1 VRLDLKKGWLNRN
14 VLATG
19 IVSLLSDASHEIVT
33 ALLPLFIT
41 LSSALGG
48 LGADAALLGTIEG
61 LSDGL
66 SSASKPVSGHLSDR
80 SKRRKPWMVFGYV
93 ATGVLLPAIAF
104 VQTYIGLAILRISS
118 WIGRGVRG
126 PPRDALLSD
135 SVQPE
140 QYGKAFGFHRA
151 MDSIGAVIGPVL
163 AFLLLPYLG
172 VRHTIL
178 VAFVPGA
185 LSVLVVVLFIKET
198 KGVRKGD
205 DTVTLRDS
213 ISSLPRRFKLLLVA
227 QGTFGIGN
235 FANSLFILA
244 ALQIMSPSLGEIAA
258 ASASLGL
265 YALLNAVYALAS
277 FPVGVLADKRGKAGL
292 LGLGYLFNALACLIL
307 AFWIDSVVV
316 IGFAFVAVGLQLA
329 FTDTTE
335 AALAA
340 ELLPKKVVG
349 TGYGVLQFVDGV
361 GDFAS
366 SFVVGMLWVLFSPVV
381 GLLYSALLSVIAW
394 ATILWLMR
402 KPHPDAG
409 V

>member
-1 VRLDLKKGWLNRN
+1 VRPNPTKAWLNRN

-19 IVSLLSDASHEIVT
+19 IVSLLSDAGHEIVT
-33 ALLPLFIT
+33 ALLPLFVT
-41 LSSALGG
+41 LSSAMGG
-48 LGADAALLGTIEG
+48 LGANAALLGTIEG

-66 SSASKPVSGHLSDR
+66 SSAAKPVSGHLSDR
-80 SKRRKPWMVFGYV
+80 SRRRKPWMVLGYV
-93 ATGVLLPAIAF
+93 ATGVLLPAVAF
-104 VQTYIGLAILRISS
+104 VQTYIGLAVLRISS
-118 WIGRGVRG
+118 WVGRGVRG

-151 MDSIGAVIGPVL
+151 MDSIGAVIGPTL

-178 VAFVPGA
+178 FAIIPGA
-185 LSVLVVVLFIKET
+185 LSILVVVLFIKEA
-198 KGVRKGD
+198 KRGLVSDKA
-205 DTVTLRDS
+205 VTFRAS
-213 ISSLPRRFKLLLVA
+213 ISSFPRNFKLLLVA

-244 ALQIMSPSLGEIAA
+244 ALQILTPSLGEMAA

-265 YALLNAVYALAS
+265 YVLLNAVYALAS
-277 FPVGVLADKRGKAGL
+277 FPVGVLADRRGKAGL

-307 AFWIDSVVV
+307 AFWINSVMV

-329 FTDTTE
+329 FTDTAE

-349 TGYGVLQFVDGV
+349 TGYGVLQLVDGV

-366 SFVVGMLWVLFSPVV
+366 SFVVGLLWVIFSPVV
-381 GLLYSALLSVIAW
+381 GLVYSALLSVIAW
-394 ATILWLMR
+394 AMILWLMR
-402 KPHPDAG
+402 KPH
-409 V
+409 

>member
-1 VRLDLKKGWLNRN
+1 MRPDPTKAWLTRN

-19 IVSLLSDASHEIVT
+19 IVSLLSDAGHEIVT
-33 ALLPLFIT
+33 ALLPLFVT
-41 LSSALGG
+41 LSSAMGG
-48 LGADAALLGTIEG
+48 LGANAALLGTIEG

-66 SSASKPVSGHLSDR
+66 SSAAKPVSGHLSDR
-80 SKRRKPWMVFGYV
+80 SRRRKPWMVFGYV
-93 ATGVLLPAIAF
+93 ATGVLLPAVAF
-104 VQTYIGLAILRISS
+104 VQTYIGLAVLRISS
-118 WIGRGVRG
+118 WVGRGVRG

-151 MDSIGAVIGPVL
+151 MDSIGAVIGPTL

-178 VAFVPGA
+178 FAIIPGA
-185 LSVLVVVLFIKET
+185 LSILVVVLFIKEA
-198 KGVRKGD
+198 KRGLVSDKA
-205 DTVTLRDS
+205 VTFRAS
-213 ISSLPRRFKLLLVA
+213 ISSFPRNFKLLLVA

-244 ALQIMSPSLGEIAA
+244 ALQILTPSLGEMAA

-265 YALLNAVYALAS
+265 YVLLNAVYALAS

-307 AFWIDSVVV
+307 AFWINSVMV

-329 FTDTTE
+329 FTDTAE

-349 TGYGVLQFVDGV
+349 TGYGVLQLVDGV

-366 SFVVGMLWVLFSPVV
+366 SFVVGLLWVIFSPVV
-381 GLLYSALLSVIAW
+381 GLVYSALLSVIAW
-394 ATILWLMR
+394 AMILWLMR
-402 KPHPDAG
+402 KPH
-409 V
+409 

>member
-1 VRLDLKKGWLNRN
+1 MRPNPTKAWLNRN

-19 IVSLLSDASHEIVT
+19 IVSLLSDAGHEIVT
-33 ALLPLFIT
+33 ALLPLFVT
-41 LSSALGG
+41 LSSAMGG
-48 LGADAALLGTIEG
+48 LGANAALLGTIEG

-66 SSASKPVSGHLSDR
+66 SSAAKPVSGHLSDR
-80 SKRRKPWMVFGYV
+80 SRRRKPWMVLGYV
-93 ATGVLLPAIAF
+93 ATGVLLPAVAF
-104 VQTYIGLAILRISS
+104 VQTYIGLAVLRISS
-118 WIGRGVRG
+118 WVGRGVRG

-151 MDSIGAVIGPVL
+151 MDSIGAVIGPTL

-178 VAFVPGA
+178 FAIIPGA
-185 LSVLVVVLFIKET
+185 LSILVVVLFIKEA
-198 KGVRKGD
+198 KRGLVSDKA
-205 DTVTLRDS
+205 VTFRAS
-213 ISSLPRRFKLLLVA
+213 ISSFPRNFKLLLVA

-244 ALQIMSPSLGEIAA
+244 ALQILTPSLGEMAA

-265 YALLNAVYALAS
+265 YVLLNAVYALAS
-277 FPVGVLADKRGKAGL
+277 FPVGVLADRRGKAGL

-307 AFWIDSVVV
+307 AFWINSVMV

-329 FTDTTE
+329 FTDTAE

-349 TGYGVLQFVDGV
+349 TGYGVLQLVDGV

-366 SFVVGMLWVLFSPVV
+366 SFVVGLLWVIFSPVV
-381 GLLYSALLSVIAW
+381 GLVYSALLSVIAW
-394 ATILWLMR
+394 AMILWLMR
-402 KPHPDAG
+402 KPH
-409 V
+409 

>member
-1 VRLDLKKGWLNRN
+1 MRPSLKKGWLNRN

-19 IVSLLSDASHEIVT
+19 IVSLLSDAGHEIVT
-33 ALLPLFIT
+33 ALLPLFVT
-41 LSSALGG
+41 LSSAMGG
-48 LGADAALLGTIEG
+48 LGANAALLGTIEG

-66 SSASKPVSGHLSDR
+66 SSAAKPVSGHLSDR
-80 SKRRKPWMVFGYV
+80 SRRRKPWMVFGYV
-93 ATGVLLPAIAF
+93 ATGVLLPAVAF
-104 VQTYIGLAILRISS
+104 VQTYIGLAVLRISS
-118 WIGRGVRG
+118 WVGRGVRG

-151 MDSIGAVIGPVL
+151 MDSIGAVIGPTL

-178 VAFVPGA
+178 FAIIPGA
-185 LSVLVVVLFIKET
+185 LSILVVVLFIKEA
-198 KGVRKGD
+198 KRGLVSDKA
-205 DTVTLRDS
+205 VTFRAS
-213 ISSLPRRFKLLLVA
+213 ISSFPRNFKLLLAA

-244 ALQIMSPSLGEIAA
+244 ALQILTPSLGEMAA
-258 ASASLGL
+258 ASASLGF
-265 YALLNAVYALAS
+265 YVLLNAVYALAS

-307 AFWIDSVVV
+307 AFWINSVMV

-329 FTDTTE
+329 FTDTAE

-349 TGYGVLQFVDGV
+349 TGYGVLQLVDGV

-366 SFVVGMLWVLFSPVV
+366 SFVVGLLWVIFSPVV
-381 GLLYSALLSVIAW
+381 GLVYSALLSVIAW
-394 ATILWLMR
+394 AMILWLMR
-402 KPHPDAG
+402 KPH
-409 V
+409 

>member
-1 VRLDLKKGWLNRN
+1 
-14 VLATG
+14 
-19 IVSLLSDASHEIVT
+19 
-33 ALLPLFIT
+33 
-41 LSSALGG
+41 
-48 LGADAALLGTIEG
+48 
-61 LSDGL
+61 
-66 SSASKPVSGHLSDR
+66 
-80 SKRRKPWMVFGYV
+80 MVFGYV

-104 VQTYIGLAILRISS
+104 VQTYIGLAILRVSS
-118 WIGRGVRG
+118 WIGRGARG

-151 MDSIGAVIGPVL
+151 MDSIGAVIGPIL

-185 LSVLVVVLFIKET
+185 LSVLVVILFVKET
-198 KGVRKGD
+198 KGVRKGGD
-205 DTVTLRDS
+205 AVSLRDG
-213 ISSLPRRFKLLLVA
+213 ISSLPRRFRLLLVA

-277 FPVGVLADKRGKAGL
+277 FPVGVLADRRGKAGL
-292 LGLGYLFNALACLIL
+292 LGLGYLLNALACIIL
-307 AFWIDSVVV
+307 AFWLDSVVV

-394 ATILWLMR
+394 VVILWLMR
-402 KPHPDAG
+402 KPH
-409 V
+409 

>member
-1 VRLDLKKGWLNRN
+1 MRPNPTKAWLNRN

-19 IVSLLSDASHEIVT
+19 IVSLLSDAGHEIVT
-33 ALLPLFIT
+33 ALLPLFVT
-41 LSSALGG
+41 LSSAMGG
-48 LGADAALLGTIEG
+48 LGANAALLGTIEG

-66 SSASKPVSGHLSDR
+66 SSAAKPVSGHLSDR
-80 SKRRKPWMVFGYV
+80 SRRRKPWMVFGYV
-93 ATGVLLPAIAF
+93 ATGVLLPAVAF
-104 VQTYIGLAILRISS
+104 VQTYIGLAVLRISS
-118 WIGRGVRG
+118 WVGRGVRG

-151 MDSIGAVIGPVL
+151 MDSIGAVIGPTL

-178 VAFVPGA
+178 FAIIPGA
-185 LSVLVVVLFIKET
+185 LSILVVVLFIKEA
-198 KGVRKGD
+198 KRGLVSDKA
-205 DTVTLRDS
+205 VTFRAS
-213 ISSLPRRFKLLLVA
+213 ISSFPRNFKLLLVA

-244 ALQIMSPSLGEIAA
+244 ALQILTPSLGEMAA

-265 YALLNAVYALAS
+265 YVLLNAVYALAS

-307 AFWIDSVVV
+307 AFWINSVMV

-329 FTDTTE
+329 FTDTAE

-349 TGYGVLQFVDGV
+349 TGYGVLQLVDGV

-366 SFVVGMLWVLFSPVV
+366 SFVVGLLWVIFSPVV
-381 GLLYSALLSVIAW
+381 GLVYSALLSVIAW
-394 ATILWLMR
+394 AMIIWLMR
-402 KPHPDAG
+402 KPH
-409 V
+409 

>member
-1 VRLDLKKGWLNRN
+1 VRPDPTKAWLNRN

-19 IVSLLSDASHEIVT
+19 IVSLLSDAGHEIVT
-33 ALLPLFIT
+33 ALLPLFVT
-41 LSSALGG
+41 LSSAMGG
-48 LGADAALLGTIEG
+48 LGANAALLGTIEG

-66 SSASKPVSGHLSDR
+66 SSAAKPVSGHLSDR
-80 SKRRKPWMVFGYV
+80 SRRRKPWMVFGYV
-93 ATGVLLPAIAF
+93 ATGVLLPAVAF
-104 VQTYIGLAILRISS
+104 VQTYIGLAVLRISS
-118 WIGRGVRG
+118 WVGRGVRG

-151 MDSIGAVIGPVL
+151 MDSIGAVIGPTL

-178 VAFVPGA
+178 FAIIPGA
-185 LSVLVVVLFIKET
+185 LSILVVVLFIKEA
-198 KGVRKGD
+198 KRGLVSDKA
-205 DTVTLRDS
+205 VTFRAS
-213 ISSLPRRFKLLLVA
+213 ISSFPRNFKLLLVA

-244 ALQIMSPSLGEIAA
+244 ALQILTPSLGEMAA

-265 YALLNAVYALAS
+265 YVLLNAVYALAS

-307 AFWIDSVVV
+307 AFWINSVMV

-329 FTDTTE
+329 FTDTAE

-349 TGYGVLQFVDGV
+349 TGYGVLQLVDGV

-366 SFVVGMLWVLFSPVV
+366 SFVVGLLWVIFSPVV
-381 GLLYSALLSVIAW
+381 GLVYSALLSVIAW
-394 ATILWLMR
+394 AMILWLMR
-402 KPHPDAG
+402 KPH
-409 V
+409 

>member
-1 VRLDLKKGWLNRN
+1 MRPNPTKAWLNRN

-19 IVSLLSDASHEIVT
+19 IVSLLSDAGHEIVT
-33 ALLPLFIT
+33 ALLPLFVT
-41 LSSALGG
+41 LSSAMGG
-48 LGADAALLGTIEG
+48 LGANAALLGTIEG

-66 SSASKPVSGHLSDR
+66 SSAAKPVSGHLSDR
-80 SKRRKPWMVFGYV
+80 SRRRKPWMVFGYV
-93 ATGVLLPAIAF
+93 ATGVLLPAVAF
-104 VQTYIGLAILRISS
+104 VQTYIGLAVLRISS
-118 WIGRGVRG
+118 WVGRGVRG

-151 MDSIGAVIGPVL
+151 MDSIGAVIGPTL

-178 VAFVPGA
+178 FAIIPGA
-185 LSVLVVVLFIKET
+185 LSILVVVLFIKEA
-198 KGVRKGD
+198 KRGLVSDKA
-205 DTVTLRDS
+205 VTFRAS
-213 ISSLPRRFKLLLVA
+213 ISSFPRNFKLLLVA

-244 ALQIMSPSLGEIAA
+244 ALQILTPSLGEMAA

-265 YALLNAVYALAS
+265 YVLLNAVYALAS

-307 AFWIDSVVV
+307 AFWINSVMV

-329 FTDTTE
+329 FTDTAE

-349 TGYGVLQFVDGV
+349 TGYGVLQLVDGV

-366 SFVVGMLWVLFSPVV
+366 SFVVGLLWVIFSPVV
-381 GLLYSALLSVIAW
+381 GLVYSALLSVIAW
-394 ATILWLMR
+394 AMILWLMR
-402 KPHPDAG
+402 KPH
-409 V
+409 

>member
-1 VRLDLKKGWLNRN
+1 VRPSLKKGWLNRN

-19 IVSLLSDASHEIVT
+19 IVSLLSDAGHEIVT
-33 ALLPLFIT
+33 ALLPLFVT
-41 LSSALGG
+41 LSSAMGG
-48 LGADAALLGTIEG
+48 LGANAALLGTIEG

-66 SSASKPVSGHLSDR
+66 SSAAKPVSGHLSDR
-80 SKRRKPWMVFGYV
+80 SRRRKPWMVFGYV
-93 ATGVLLPAIAF
+93 ATGVLLPAVAF
-104 VQTYIGLAILRISS
+104 VQTYIGLAVLRISS
-118 WIGRGVRG
+118 WVGRGVRG

-151 MDSIGAVIGPVL
+151 MDSIGAVIGPTL

-178 VAFVPGA
+178 FAIIPGA
-185 LSVLVVVLFIKET
+185 LSILVVVLFIKEA
-198 KGVRKGD
+198 KRGLVSDKA
-205 DTVTLRDS
+205 VTFRAS
-213 ISSLPRRFKLLLVA
+213 ISSFPRNFKLLLAA

-244 ALQIMSPSLGEIAA
+244 ALQILTPSLGEMAA
-258 ASASLGL
+258 ASASLGF
-265 YALLNAVYALAS
+265 YVLLNAVYALAS

-307 AFWIDSVVV
+307 AFWINSVMV

-329 FTDTTE
+329 FTDTAE

-349 TGYGVLQFVDGV
+349 TGYGVLQLVDGV

-366 SFVVGMLWVLFSPVV
+366 SFVVGLLWVIFSPVV
-381 GLLYSALLSVIAW
+381 GLVYSALLSVIAW
-394 ATILWLMR
+394 AMILWLMR
-402 KPHPDAG
+402 KPH
-409 V
+409 

>member
-1 VRLDLKKGWLNRN
+1 M
-14 VLATG
+14 VL
-19 IVSLLSDASHEIVT
+19 
-33 ALLPLFIT
+33 
-41 LSSALGG
+41 
-48 LGADAALLGTIEG
+48 
-61 LSDGL
+61 
-66 SSASKPVSGHLSDR
+66 
-80 SKRRKPWMVFGYV
+80 GYV
-93 ATGVLLPAIAF
+93 ATGVLLPAVAF
-104 VQTYIGLAILRISS
+104 VQTYIGLAVLRISS
-118 WIGRGVRG
+118 WVGRGVRG

-151 MDSIGAVIGPVL
+151 MDSIGAVIGPTL

-178 VAFVPGA
+178 FAIIPGA
-185 LSVLVVVLFIKET
+185 LSILVVVLFIKEA
-198 KGVRKGD
+198 KRGLVSDKA
-205 DTVTLRDS
+205 VTFRAS
-213 ISSLPRRFKLLLVA
+213 ISSFPRNFKLLLVA

-244 ALQIMSPSLGEIAA
+244 ALQILTPSLGEMAA

-265 YALLNAVYALAS
+265 YVLLNAVYALAS

-307 AFWIDSVVV
+307 AFWINSVMV

-329 FTDTTE
+329 FTDTAE

-349 TGYGVLQFVDGV
+349 TGYGVLQLVDGV

-366 SFVVGMLWVLFSPVV
+366 SFVVGLLWVIFSPVV
-381 GLLYSALLSVIAW
+381 GLVYSALLSVIAW
-394 ATILWLMR
+394 AMILWLMR
-402 KPHPDAG
+402 KPH
-409 V
+409 

>member
-1 VRLDLKKGWLNRN
+1 MRPNPTKAWLNRN

-19 IVSLLSDASHEIVT
+19 IVSLLSDAGHEIVT
-33 ALLPLFIT
+33 ALLPLFVT
-41 LSSALGG
+41 LSSAMGG
-48 LGADAALLGTIEG
+48 LGANAALLGTIEG

-66 SSASKPVSGHLSDR
+66 SSAAKPASGHLSDR
-80 SKRRKPWMVFGYV
+80 SRRRKPWMVFGYV
-93 ATGVLLPAIAF
+93 ATGVLLPAVAF
-104 VQTYIGLAILRISS
+104 VQTYIGLAVLRISS
-118 WIGRGVRG
+118 WVGRGVRG

-151 MDSIGAVIGPVL
+151 MDSIGAVIGPTL

-178 VAFVPGA
+178 FAIIPGA
-185 LSVLVVVLFIKET
+185 LSILVVVLFIKEA
-198 KGVRKGD
+198 KRGLVSDKA
-205 DTVTLRDS
+205 VTFRAS
-213 ISSLPRRFKLLLVA
+213 ISSFPRNFKLLLVA

-244 ALQIMSPSLGEIAA
+244 ALQILTPSLGEMAA

-265 YALLNAVYALAS
+265 YVLLNAVYALAS

-307 AFWIDSVVV
+307 AFWINSVMV

-329 FTDTTE
+329 FTDTAE

-349 TGYGVLQFVDGV
+349 TGYGVLQLVDGV

-366 SFVVGMLWVLFSPVV
+366 SFVVGLLWVIFSPVV
-381 GLLYSALLSVIAW
+381 GLVYSALLSVIAW
-394 ATILWLMR
+394 AMILWLMR
-402 KPHPDAG
+402 KPH
-409 V
+409 

>member
-1 VRLDLKKGWLNRN
+1 MRPNPTKAWLNRN

-19 IVSLLSDASHEIVT
+19 IVSLLSDAGHEIVT
-33 ALLPLFIT
+33 ALLPLFVT
-41 LSSALGG
+41 LSSAMGG
-48 LGADAALLGTIEG
+48 LGANAALLGTIEG

-66 SSASKPVSGHLSDR
+66 SSAAKPVSGHLSDR
-80 SKRRKPWMVFGYV
+80 SRRRKPWMVFGYV
-93 ATGVLLPAIAF
+93 ATGVLLPAVAF

-118 WIGRGVRG
+118 WVGRGVRG

-151 MDSIGAVIGPVL
+151 MDSIGAVIGPTL

-178 VAFVPGA
+178 FAIIPGA
-185 LSVLVVVLFIKET
+185 LSILVVVLFIKEA
-198 KGVRKGD
+198 KRGLVSDKA
-205 DTVTLRDS
+205 VTFRAS
-213 ISSLPRRFKLLLVA
+213 ISSFPRNFKLLLVA

-244 ALQIMSPSLGEIAA
+244 ALQILTPSLGEMAA

-265 YALLNAVYALAS
+265 YVLLNAVYALAS

-307 AFWIDSVVV
+307 AFWINSVMV

-329 FTDTTE
+329 FTDTAE

-349 TGYGVLQFVDGV
+349 TGYGVLQLVDGV

-366 SFVVGMLWVLFSPVV
+366 SFVVGLLWVIFSPVV
-381 GLLYSALLSVIAW
+381 GLVYSALLSVIAW
-394 ATILWLMR
+394 AMIIWLMR
-402 KPHPDAG
+402 KPH
-409 V
+409 

>member
-1 VRLDLKKGWLNRN
+1 VRPDPTKTWLNRN

-19 IVSLLSDASHEIVT
+19 IVSLLSDAGHEIVT
-33 ALLPLFIT
+33 ALLPLFVT
-41 LSSALGG
+41 LSSAMGG
-48 LGADAALLGTIEG
+48 LGANAALLGTIEG

-66 SSASKPVSGHLSDR
+66 SSAAKPVSGHLSDR
-80 SKRRKPWMVFGYV
+80 SRRRKPWMVFGYV
-93 ATGVLLPAIAF
+93 ATGVLLPAVAF
-104 VQTYIGLAILRISS
+104 VQTYIGLAVLRISS
-118 WIGRGVRG
+118 WVGRGVRG

-151 MDSIGAVIGPVL
+151 MDSIGAVIGPTL

-178 VAFVPGA
+178 FAIIPGA
-185 LSVLVVVLFIKET
+185 LSILVVVLFIKEA
-198 KGVRKGD
+198 KRGLVSDKA
-205 DTVTLRDS
+205 VTFRAS
-213 ISSLPRRFKLLLVA
+213 ISSFPRNFKLLLVA

-244 ALQIMSPSLGEIAA
+244 ALQILTPSLGEMAA

-265 YALLNAVYALAS
+265 YVLLNAVYALAS

-307 AFWIDSVVV
+307 AFWINSVMV

-329 FTDTTE
+329 FTDTAE

-349 TGYGVLQFVDGV
+349 TGYGVLQLVDGV

-366 SFVVGMLWVLFSPVV
+366 SFVVGLLWVIFSPVV
-381 GLLYSALLSVIAW
+381 GLVYSALLSVIAW
-394 ATILWLMR
+394 AMILWLMR
-402 KPHPDAG
+402 KPH
-409 V
+409 

>member
-1 VRLDLKKGWLNRN
+1 VRPDPTKAWLTRN

-19 IVSLLSDASHEIVT
+19 IVSLLSDAGHEIVT
-33 ALLPLFIT
+33 ALLPLFVT
-41 LSSALGG
+41 LSSAMGG
-48 LGADAALLGTIEG
+48 LGANAALLGTIEG

-66 SSASKPVSGHLSDR
+66 SSAAKPVSGHLSDR
-80 SKRRKPWMVFGYV
+80 SRRRKPWMVFGYV
-93 ATGVLLPAIAF
+93 ATGVLLPAVAF
-104 VQTYIGLAILRISS
+104 VQTYIGLAVLRISS
-118 WIGRGVRG
+118 WVGRGVRG

-151 MDSIGAVIGPVL
+151 MDSIGAVIGPTL

-178 VAFVPGA
+178 FAIIPGA
-185 LSVLVVVLFIKET
+185 LSILVVVLFIKEA
-198 KGVRKGD
+198 KRGLVSDKA
-205 DTVTLRDS
+205 VTFRAS
-213 ISSLPRRFKLLLVA
+213 ISSFPRNFKLLLVA

-244 ALQIMSPSLGEIAA
+244 ALQILTPSLGEMAA

-265 YALLNAVYALAS
+265 YVLLNAVYALAS

-307 AFWIDSVVV
+307 AFWINSVMV

-329 FTDTTE
+329 FTDTAE

-349 TGYGVLQFVDGV
+349 TGYGVLQLVDGV

-366 SFVVGMLWVLFSPVV
+366 SFVVGLLWVIFSPVV
-381 GLLYSALLSVIAW
+381 GLVYSALLSVIAW
-394 ATILWLMR
+394 AMILWLMR
-402 KPHPDAG
+402 KPH
-409 V
+409 

>member
-1 VRLDLKKGWLNRN
+1 VRPNPTKAWLNRN

-19 IVSLLSDASHEIVT
+19 IVSLLSDAGHEIVT
-33 ALLPLFIT
+33 ALLPLFVT
-41 LSSALGG
+41 LSSAMGG
-48 LGADAALLGTIEG
+48 LGANAALLGTIEG

-66 SSASKPVSGHLSDR
+66 SSAAKPVSGHLSDR
-80 SKRRKPWMVFGYV
+80 SRRRKPWMVFGYV
-93 ATGVLLPAIAF
+93 ATGVLLPAVAF
-104 VQTYIGLAILRISS
+104 VQTYIGLAVLRISS
-118 WIGRGVRG
+118 WVGRGVRG

-151 MDSIGAVIGPVL
+151 MDSIGAVIGPTL

-178 VAFVPGA
+178 FAIIPGA
-185 LSVLVVVLFIKET
+185 LSILVVVLFIKEA
-198 KGVRKGD
+198 KRGLVSDKA
-205 DTVTLRDS
+205 VTFRAS
-213 ISSLPRRFKLLLVA
+213 ISSFPRNFKLLLVA

-244 ALQIMSPSLGEIAA
+244 ALQILTPSLGEMAA

-265 YALLNAVYALAS
+265 YVLLNAVYALAS

-307 AFWIDSVVV
+307 AFWINSVMV

-329 FTDTTE
+329 FTDTAE

-349 TGYGVLQFVDGV
+349 TGYGVLQLVDGV

-366 SFVVGMLWVLFSPVV
+366 SFVVGLLWVIFSPVV
-381 GLLYSALLSVIAW
+381 GLVYSALLSVIAW
-394 ATILWLMR
+394 AMIIWLMR
-402 KPHPDAG
+402 KPH
-409 V
+409 

>member
-1 VRLDLKKGWLNRN
+1 MRPNSTKAWLNRN

-33 ALLPLFIT
+33 ALLPLFVT
-41 LSSALGG
+41 LSTAMGG
-48 LGADAALLGTIEG
+48 LGANAALLGTIEG

-66 SSASKPVSGHLSDR
+66 SSAAKPVSGHLSDR
-80 SKRRKPWMVFGYV
+80 SGRRKPWMLFGYI

-104 VQTYIGLAILRISS
+104 VQTYIGLAAVRISA
-118 WIGRGVRG
+118 WVGRGVRG

-151 MDSIGAVIGPVL
+151 MDTMGAVIGSTL

-172 VRHTIL
+172 IRHTIL
-178 VAFVPGA
+178 FAFIPGA
-185 LSVLVVVLFIKET
+185 FSVLVVVLFIKEV
-198 KGVRKGD
+198 KRVSVSDKD
-205 DTVTLRDS
+205 VTFRAS
-213 ISSLPRRFKLLLVA
+213 ISSLPRNFKLLLVA

-235 FANSLFILA
+235 FANTLFVLA
-244 ALQIMSPSLGEIAA
+244 ALQILTPSLGVTAA

-265 YALLNAVYALAS
+265 YTLLNVVYALAS

-292 LGLGYLFNALACLIL
+292 LGLGYLFNALACIIL
-307 AFWIDSVVV
+307 AFWINNV
-316 IGFAFVAVGLQLA
+316 IVLGFAFVAVGLQLA

-349 TGYGVLQFVDGV
+349 TGYGILQFVDGV
-361 GDFAS
+361 GDFVS
-366 SFVVGMLWVLFSPVV
+366 SFVVGLLWVIFSPMV

-394 ATILWLMR
+394 VMILWLMR
-402 KPHPDAG
+402 KPH
-409 V
+409 

>member
-1 VRLDLKKGWLNRN
+1 MRPNPTKAWLNRN

-19 IVSLLSDASHEIVT
+19 IVSLLSDAGHEIVT
-33 ALLPLFIT
+33 ALLPLFVT
-41 LSSALGG
+41 LSSVMGG
-48 LGADAALLGTIEG
+48 LGANAALLGTIEG

-66 SSASKPVSGHLSDR
+66 SSAAKPVSGHLSDR
-80 SKRRKPWMVFGYV
+80 SRRRKPWMVFGYV
-93 ATGVLLPAIAF
+93 ATGVLLPAVAF
-104 VQTYIGLAILRISS
+104 VQTYIGLAVLRISS
-118 WIGRGVRG
+118 WVGRGVRG

-151 MDSIGAVIGPVL
+151 MDSIGAVIGPTL

-178 VAFVPGA
+178 FAIIPGA
-185 LSVLVVVLFIKET
+185 LSILVVVLFIKEA
-198 KGVRKGD
+198 KRGLVSDKA
-205 DTVTLRDS
+205 VTFRAS
-213 ISSLPRRFKLLLVA
+213 ISSFPRNFKLLLVA

-244 ALQIMSPSLGEIAA
+244 ALQILTPSLGEMAA

-265 YALLNAVYALAS
+265 YVLLNAVYALAS

-307 AFWIDSVVV
+307 AFWINSVMV

-329 FTDTTE
+329 FTDTAE

-349 TGYGVLQFVDGV
+349 TGYGVLQLVDGV

-366 SFVVGMLWVLFSPVV
+366 SFVVGLLWVIFSPVV
-381 GLLYSALLSVIAW
+381 GLVYSALLSVIAW
-394 ATILWLMR
+394 AMIIWLMR
-402 KPHPDAG
+402 KPH
-409 V
+409 

>member
-1 VRLDLKKGWLNRN
+1 VRPDPKKGWLNRN

-33 ALLPLFIT
+33 ALLPLFVT

-104 VQTYIGLAILRISS
+104 VQTYIGLAILRVSS

-151 MDSIGAVIGPVL
+151 MDSIGAVIGPIL

-172 VRHTIL
+172 VRHTIF

-185 LSVLVVVLFIKET
+185 LSVLVVILFIKET
-198 KGVRKGD
+198 KGVRKGGD
-205 DTVTLRDS
+205 AVSLRDS

-227 QGTFGIGN
+227 QGTFGISN
-235 FANSLFILA
+235 FANSLFVLA

-292 LGLGYLFNALACLIL
+292 LGLGYLLNALACLIL
-307 AFWIDSVVV
+307 AFWINSVVV

-366 SFVVGMLWVLFSPVV
+366 SFVVGMLWVLFSPVA
-381 GLLYSALLSVIAW
+381 GLLYSALLSVAAW
-394 ATILWLMR
+394 VVILWLMR
-402 KPHPDAG
+402 KPH
-409 V
+409 